1 MLQVPSIDPD
11 HLVGILGVGGS
22 FLCQAPVAYLLF
34 LRGCPVRAFKGSPV
48 PAFPPSSWR
57 STVPAFSS
65 KFRYLLFFD
74 ILATAFLESDK
85 AVSYDLLQSRMSQP
99 ESPKRCVGRISH
111 NNLKSCPN
119 VPDLKGCS
127 ARQTMR
133 ESHPHHFHH
142 PHPPPSHHH
151 HPPPPHRQVKQ
162 VVQGG
167 D

>member
-34 LRGCPVRAFKGSPV
+34 LKGSPV

-74 ILATAFLESDK
+74 ILATAFLESDI
-85 AVSYDLLQSRMSQP
+85 AVSYDLLQGRMSQP
-99 ESPKRCVGRISH
+99 ESPKRCVGEDYPKI
-111 NNLKSCPN
+111 
-119 VPDLKGCS
+119 
-127 ARQTMR
+127 
-133 ESHPHHFHH
+133 
-142 PHPPPSHHH
+142 
-151 HPPPPHRQVKQ
+151 
-162 VVQGG
+162 
-167 D
+167 